1 MIDGTGRMRNSS
13 YEVRWLP
20 PTHLFVAERG
30 CMRRL
35 ILFALAFFTFAILP
49 LKAQE
54 KPTIVVQAFTTAAGV
69 SWPYDM
75 KQMVTQTVAELQH
88 KDGSTFDVNSEAPTG
103 PARVYTLNGEVL
115 EWNPGNRAKRMM
127 IGYGSGRET
136 AKIHYWLSDQTGK
149 KVFEHEDIIRAE
161 FWGNEYAGSVGQ
173 LAHPFADKI
182 ATRLK
187 EAKL

>member
-1 MIDGTGRMRNSS
+1 
-13 YEVRWLP
+13 
-20 PTHLFVAERG
+20 
-30 CMRRL
+30 MRRQL
-35 ILFALAFFTFAILP
+35 VPFLVLALSVLAIVP
-49 LKAQE
+49 LRAQE
-54 KPTIVVQAFTTAAGV
+54 KPTIVVQAFATAAGV
-69 SWPYDM
+69 SWPYDAR
-75 KQMVTQTVAELQH
+75 QMTAQTIAELQH
-88 KDGSTFDVNSEAPTG
+88 KDGNTFDVSSQAPTG
-103 PARVYTLNGEVL
+103 RSRVYTLNGEVL